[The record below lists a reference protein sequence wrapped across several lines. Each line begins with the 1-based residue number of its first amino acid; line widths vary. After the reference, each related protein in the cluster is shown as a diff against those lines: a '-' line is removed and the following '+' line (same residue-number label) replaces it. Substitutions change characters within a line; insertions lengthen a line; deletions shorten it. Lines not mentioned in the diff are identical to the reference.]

1 MSGKLGVG
9 TWLTAL
15 AILVTAPAV
24 TFAQG
29 GWTGQQGPT
38 QTGNAATAQPGLLS
52 QVRIDQKLDEQ
63 VPLDIPFLDAQARPV
78 TLGQY
83 FGKRPVIL
91 ALVYYECPM
100 LCTQVLNGL
109 VSSLEVLKFNPGQ
122 DFDVL
127 VVSFDPGETP
137 GLARDRK
144 ASYLERYNRPGTE
157 GGWHFLTGKQDAI
170 TKLTDA
176 VGFRYAYD
184 PKIDQFAHPAV
195 IMLLTPGGKV
205 SRYFYGIEYAPRDLR
220 LGLVEASQDKIGTAV
235 DQALLLCYH
244 YDPEQGKY
252 GLAIMNLIR
261 LGGVLTLIALGGFIF
276 LALRRDRRPGQ
287 SPDPAHQSSG
297 SGR

>member
-1 MSGKLGVG
+1 MSGKFGGG

-15 AILVTAPAV
+15 AILVIAPAV

-29 GWTGQQGPT
+29 GWTGQQGQT
-38 QTGNAATAQPGLLS
+38 QAGNAATAQPGLLS

-63 VPLDIPFLDAQARPV
+63 VPLDIPFLDSQAKPV
-78 TLGQY
+78 TLRQY

-122 DFDVL
+122 DFEVL

-137 GLARDRK
+137 GLARDKK

-157 GGWHFLTGKQDAI
+157 GGWHFLTGQQAAI

-261 LGGVLTLIALGGFIF
+261 LGGVLTLAALGGFIF
-276 LALRRDRRPGQ
+276 LALRKDRRPQG
-287 SPDPAHQSSG
+287 SPDPAHQRSG

>member
-29 GWTGQQGPT
+29 GWTGQQGPA

-52 QVRIDQKLDEQ
+52 QVRIDQKLNEPI
-63 VPLDIPFLDAQARPV
+63 PLDLPFLDAQGKPV
-78 TLGQY
+78 MLRQF

-100 LCTQVLNGL
+100 LCTQVLNGM

-137 GLARDRK
+137 GLARAK
-144 ASYLERYNRPGTE
+144 KVSYIERYNRPGTE
-157 GGWHFLTGKQDAI
+157 GGWHFLTGQQDAI

-195 IMLLTPGGKV
+195 LMLLTPGGRV

-220 LGLVEASQDKIGTAV
+220 LGLVEASQNKIGTAV

-244 YDPEQGKY
+244 YDPAQGKY

-261 LGGVLTLIALGGFIF
+261 LGGVLTLVSLGGFIF
-276 LALRRDRRPGQ
+276 LALRKDRRPGR
-287 SPDPAHQSSG
+287 SSDPAQQGSG
-297 SGR
+297 SAR